1 MSVAVDAAYADD
13 VKADADVKN
22 VLILTPMLMLNF
34 QCLPYGF

>member
-13 VKADADVKN
+13 VKADADVN

>member
-13 VKADADVKN
+13 VKADTDVN